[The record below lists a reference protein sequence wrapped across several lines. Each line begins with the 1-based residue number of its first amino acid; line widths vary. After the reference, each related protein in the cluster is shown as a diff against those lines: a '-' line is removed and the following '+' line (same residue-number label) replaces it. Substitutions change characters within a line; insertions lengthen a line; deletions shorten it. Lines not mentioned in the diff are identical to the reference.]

1 MVNEKG
7 QTDEGISFVVIPI
20 EILQNKELSCSDK
33 ILYGYLSIFKKQCC
47 FQSNEDLANMTGLS
61 VRTVTNALTN
71 LAKLEYIFIEFIND
85 NNAKRRIY
93 TVFDNPKKLKYL
105 INRGYLGSF
114 AQAFPQSSKNCVR
127 DSKSCVMSSK
137 NCVSQNGGESR
148 KNCYHRIIKEKENIA
163 DSPAGLAGKVPASRL
178 NREDFD
184 SEQDYEKAF
193 YARNTM
199 CLI

>member
-61 VRTVTNALTN
+61 ERTITNALTN
-71 LAKLEYIFIEFIND
+71 LAKLDYIFIEFVKGNS
-85 NNAKRRIY
+85 ACRRIY

-114 AQAFPQSSKNCVR
+114 AQAFPQPSKNCEGVSKNCVEG
-127 DSKSCVMSSK
+127 SK
-137 NCVSQNGGESR
+137 NCDPQNRGDGS